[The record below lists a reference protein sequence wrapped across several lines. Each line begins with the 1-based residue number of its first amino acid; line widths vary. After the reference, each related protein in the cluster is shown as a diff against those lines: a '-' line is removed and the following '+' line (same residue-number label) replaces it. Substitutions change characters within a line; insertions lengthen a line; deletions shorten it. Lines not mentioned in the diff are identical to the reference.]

1 MPLYTCKMCNYSSKI
16 KTQYNRHL
24 NTKKHMRN
32 LNNNGNII
40 SNSNVCL
47 QIPPDTVNKYIC
59 EYCDMEFSRK
69 DNLTR
74 HQDRRCKKKDHSDYK
89 ELFYQMKSEFESEK
103 KELRKNI
110 ELLLNKVGNTTINN
124 TQNIQLNSY
133 GSEDLSHITDQLK
146 TQLLK
151 GPFSMIPKLIKEVH
165 FNDDKPENKNIL
177 LTNKNDNK
185 VKVFSGNKWIYQN
198 KNETIDK
205 LVDGKYFILDNHF
218 DSVIGSLDDKNKNI
232 YDNFRCM
239 IDGGDRKLIERLKQE
254 CELVLLNNR

>member
-1 MPLYTCKMCNYSSKI
+1 MPLYKCDICNYSSKI

-24 NTKKHMRN
+24 NTKKHIRN
-32 LNNNGNII
+32 IAKQGNKVLNKCI
-40 SNSNVCL
+40 SL
-47 QIPPDTVNKYIC
+47 QIPPEPINKYIC
-59 EYCDMEFSRK
+59 EYCDMEFSRR

-74 HQDRRCKKKDHSDYK
+74 HQEKRCKKKGDSDYK
-89 ELFYQMKSEFESEK
+89 ELFYQMKSEFENEK

-110 ELLLNKVGNTTINN
+110 ELLLHKVGNTTINN

-165 FNDDKPENKNIL
+165 FNDNKPENKNIL

-198 KNETIDK
+198 KNETLDK

-218 DSVIGSLDDKNKNI
+218 ESVSDSLGNKNKTV
-232 YDNFRCM
+232 YDNFREM
-239 IDGGDRKLIERLKQE
+239 IDSGDRKLVERLKQE